1 MVNPATKMKASGILP
16 HIVLSKR
23 LKEVEIKLDNLGQ
36 VIMDL
41 LKQIKDD
48 VVATLKN
55 TTHTQP
61 STATL
66 ESICSR
72 IIEEIKMQQSINNVD
87 KHGDQT
93 ETTVVEELT
102 ELRCTAISCPTMK
115 LFDAWNMWWSN
126 MDQRGQPMP
135 LCLVRSRDF
144 DRQADRVN
152 YSKLTRVMAS
162 LLHHTSVPVAEI
174 ASIDVGL
181 RSELFESCLQS
192 LARTL
197 AEKRD
202 NKRHNLR
209 DMSYSSLYSLI
220 VNSAKK

>member
-1 MVNPATKMKASGILP
+1 MVNPATKMKASGIP
-16 HIVLSKR
+16 PQIVLSKR
-23 LKEVEIKLDNLGQ
+23 LEEVEIKLDNLGQ

-41 LKQIKDD
+41 PEQIKDD

-61 STATL
+61 
-66 ESICSR
+66 
-72 IIEEIKMQQSINNVD
+72 N

-135 LCLVRSRDF
+135 LRLVRSRDF

-162 LLHHTSVPVAEI
+162 LLHHTSVPAAEI

-197 AEKRD
+197 AEKGD
-202 NKRHNLR
+202 NKRHNFR
-209 DMSYSSLYSLI
+209 YMSYSSLYNLI
-220 VNSAKK
+220 FNSAKK